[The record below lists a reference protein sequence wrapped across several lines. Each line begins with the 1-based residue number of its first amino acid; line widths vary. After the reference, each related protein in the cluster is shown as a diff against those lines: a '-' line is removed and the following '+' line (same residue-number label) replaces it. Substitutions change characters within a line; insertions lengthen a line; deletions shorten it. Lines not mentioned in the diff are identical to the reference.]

1 MPHRVYGVSQVEFMN
16 KYLVIAVYIGLIL
29 ITLPVFWQ
37 VRNFDFVNYDD
48 GSYVYENQHVLD
60 GLTWDGVIWAFTTGH
75 AANWHPVTWLSHMLD
90 CQIFGK
96 DPGRMHLVN
105 VVLHLAN
112 TLLLFAVLR
121 RMTGSLWPSAFV
133 AAAFAI
139 HPMHVESVAWIAER
153 KDVLSTLFWLLTM
166 AAYTGFVK
174 SPSVFRYTRTLVLFA
189 VGLMAKPM
197 LVTLP
202 FVLLLLDYWPLN
214 RLEATEPLSISGRQ
228 SRKVAPPPRRRPVWY
243 RLIIEKVPF
252 FAIAVVSSVIT
263 FFVQRSGGAM
273 SISNV
278 FPLKV
283 RLFNASISY
292 FQYIKN
298 MIWPSNLA
306 VYYPHPG
313 SGTPAAKAAVCILL
327 LIGLTVLFLYLAGRR
342 KYLAM
347 GWLWYLGTLLPV
359 IGLIQVGGQAYAD
372 RYTYIPFIGLFMM
385 IAWGA
390 AELLSRFPHRKLAL
404 SLLAAIVLTP
414 MGLWTHRQV
423 GFWKNDVA
431 LFSHA
436 TEVTLNNVLAYNN
449 LAGAY
454 LSLGHYPE
462 AIEVLKH
469 VVQTKPN
476 DAQTK
481 NNLSWILATT
491 SDPKLRNPAKAVDL
505 AEKACVLTGH
515 KNEEFLDTLAAAYAS
530 ADRFD
535 EAVSTAEKALKLAE
549 EAGNE
554 NTAQEIK
561 GHLKLFRQGRS
572 YSEQIN
578 N

>member
-1 MPHRVYGVSQVEFMN
+1 MN

-29 ITLPVFWQ
+29 ITLLVFWQ
-37 VRNFDFVNYDD
+37 VRNFDFVHFDD
-48 GSYVYENQHVLD
+48 NDYVYENQHVLD
-60 GLTWDGVIWAFTTGH
+60 GLTWDGVIWAFTSGH
-75 AANWHPVTWLSHMLD
+75 ASNWHPVTWLSLMLD
-90 CQIFGK
+90 CQMFGK

-105 VVLHLAN
+105 VFLHLAN

-121 RMTGSLWPSAFV
+121 KMTSSLWPSAFV

-166 AAYTGFVK
+166 AAYAGFVK
-174 SPSVFRYTRTLVLFA
+174 RPSVFRYTMALVLFA

-214 RLEATEPLSISGRQ
+214 RLEVTEPLPISGRRR
-228 SRKVAPPPRRRPVWY
+228 RKATPPPRRRPVWY
-243 RLIIEKVPF
+243 RLIIEKIPF
-252 FAIAVVSSVIT
+252 LALAAVSSVIT

-273 SISNV
+273 STSDV
-278 FPLKV
+278 LPLKGRV
-283 RLFNASISY
+283 GNASISY
-292 FQYIKN
+292 FQYIKK
-298 MIWPSNLA
+298 MVWPSKLA
-306 VYYPHPG
+306 AFYPHP
-313 SGTPAAKAAVCILL
+313 SSDIHAAKAVVCILL
-327 LIGLTVLFLYLAGRR
+327 LIGLTVLFLYLARRR
-342 KYLAM
+342 KYLAT

-390 AELLSRFPHRKLAL
+390 AELLARFPHRKFVLGL
-404 SLLAAIVLTP
+404 FAAIILTP
-414 MGLWTHRQV
+414 MGLYSHRQV
-423 GFWKNDVA
+423 GFWKNGVA

-436 TEVTLNNVLAYNN
+436 IEVTLNNAIAYNGLSLAYFE
-449 LAGAY
+449 
-454 LSLGHYPE
+454 LGNFKE
-462 AIEVLKH
+462 AIEALEH

-476 DAQTK
+476 DALTK
-481 NNLSWILATT
+481 NNLSWFLATA

-505 AEKACVLTGH
+505 AEKACELAGH
-515 KNEEFLDTLAAAYAS
+515 KNTAFFDTLAAAYAS

-535 EAVSTAEKALKLAE
+535 EAVSTAEKALKRAE
-549 EAGNE
+549 AAGNE
-554 NTAQEIK
+554 NLTQEIK